1 MVLSLSGYRT
11 VAASL
16 VAYSSIKEVP
26 LMFEIL
32 QGSLLAGGV
41 TSGAIAATQLQ
52 PWTCLTIGLG
62 LGVMIVVSGL
72 YLEPLVSLCLSTPRA
87 YLSLTVHGIPAL
99 LGAVI
104 GVILAAISEEK
115 LGVINYRNILYQDSL
130 CVCYI
135 SICVSM
141 MLCCVSV
148 CQYDGVC

>member
-1 MVLSLSGYRT
+1 
-11 VAASL
+11 
-16 VAYSSIKEVP
+16 
-26 LMFEIL
+26 MFEIL

-72 YLEPLVSLCLSTPRA
+72 YLEPLVSLCLNTPRA
-87 YLSLTVHGIPAL
+87 YISLTVHGIPAL

-115 LGVINYRNILYQDSL
+115 QGVINYRNILYQHTL
-130 CVCYI
+130 IFTTLLV
-135 SICVSM
+135 
-141 MLCCVSV
+141 
-148 CQYDGVC
+148 

>member
-1 MVLSLSGYRT
+1 
-11 VAASL
+11 
-16 VAYSSIKEVP
+16 
-26 LMFEIL
+26 MFEIL

-72 YLEPLVSLCLSTPRA
+72 YLEPLVSLCLNTPRA
-87 YLSLTVHGIPAL
+87 YISLTVHGIPAL

-115 LGVINYRNILYQDSL
+115 QGLINYRNILYQHFRNSYYSNVL
-130 CVCYI
+130 SYQYI
-135 SICVSM
+135 NIPLLNANPISQVGMIICEII
-141 MLCCVSV
+141 
-148 CQYDGVC
+148 QQ